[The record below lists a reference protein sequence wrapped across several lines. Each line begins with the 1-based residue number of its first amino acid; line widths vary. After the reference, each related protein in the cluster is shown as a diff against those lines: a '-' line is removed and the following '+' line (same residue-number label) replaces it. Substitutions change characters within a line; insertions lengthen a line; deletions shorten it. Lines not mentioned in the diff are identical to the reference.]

1 MCDIIKAA
9 VCWGNGEPVKV
20 EEIQV
25 EPPKS
30 SEVRVKILYAS
41 VCHTDL
47 LFTKGFPIVS
57 IHFLP
62 NCDCPIINL
71 LSTCILWAK
80 GFAIN
85 C

>member
-1 MCDIIKAA
+1 M
-9 VCWGNGEPVKV
+9 

-47 LFTKGFPIVS
+47 LYTKGFPIVS

-62 NCDCPIINL
+62 NCYCPIIYFQLVFIELKGL
-71 LSTCILWAK
+71 LLIIDLQPLFPRVL
-80 GFAIN
+80 GHEGVG
-85 C
+85 